1 MVHKIKL
8 ISLDR
13 TKQLIDAYGA
23 NTDRWPT
30 PERDLALNFIA
41 ESSDAQNLIEEAKK
55 LDDELNAL
63 TQPKPS
69 PRLKAAVLNTFTPPT
84 TANENSGTLDRLKSW
99 GAWTNSSW
107 HKSAAAAAIFGL
119 VCGVGISQVFTPA
132 GTTVNAQ
139 QTTQAS
145 GPEIF
150 EQSPQSGITQLALTG
165 EFPTVLVDLEP
176 QTGDGDDGVE
186 EEPAIPLI

>member
-1 MVHKIKL
+1 MVDQIEL

-13 TKQLIDAYGA
+13 IEQLIDAYGA

-30 PERDLALNFIA
+30 PERNLALVFIA
-41 ESSDAQNLIEEAKK
+41 TSSNAQRLIEEAKK

-63 TQPKPS
+63 PQPKMS

-84 TANENSGTLDRLKSW
+84 TANENSSPLGTLKSL
-99 GAWTNSSW
+99 GVWTNLSW
-107 HKSAAAAAIFGL
+107 HKSVAAAAIFGL

-139 QTTQAS
+139 QTTDVLS
-145 GPEIF
+145 PVVF
-150 EQSPQSGITQLALTG
+150 EQSPQSGIAELTLTG
-165 EFPTVLVDLEP
+165 EYPTVLVDLVP
-176 QTGDGDDGVE
+176 QTGDGNDGVE
-186 EEPAIPLI
+186 EEPAVPLI

>member
-1 MVHKIKL
+1 MVDKIKL

-41 ESSDAQNLIEEAKK
+41 ASSDAQNLIEEAKK

-69 PRLKAAVLNTFTPPT
+69 PSLRQPCSTTF
-84 TANENSGTLDRLKSW
+84 
-99 GAWTNSSW
+99 
-107 HKSAAAAAIFGL
+107 H
-119 VCGVGISQVFTPA
+119 PA
-132 GTTVNAQ
+132 HY
-139 QTTQAS
+139 
-145 GPEIF
+145 
-150 EQSPQSGITQLALTG
+150 
-165 EFPTVLVDLEP
+165 
-176 QTGDGDDGVE
+176 
-186 EEPAIPLI
+186 

>member
-1 MVHKIKL
+1 MVDQIEV

-13 TKQLIDAYGA
+13 IGQLIDAYGA

-30 PERDLALNFIA
+30 PERDLALVFIA
-41 ESSDAQNLIEEAKK
+41 TSSNAQRLIEEAKK
-55 LDDELNAL
+55 LDEELNTL
-63 TQPKPS
+63 PQPKLS
-69 PRLKAAVLNTFTPPT
+69 PRLKRAVLDAFTPPT
-84 TANENSGTLDRLKSW
+84 TANENSGTIGALKSW
-99 GAWTNSSW
+99 GSWTNLSW
-107 HKSAAAAAIFGL
+107 HKSVAAAAIFGL

-139 QTTQAS
+139 QTTHAS

-165 EFPTVLVDLEP
+165 EYPAVLVDLEP
-176 QTGDGDDGVE
+176 QTGDGDNGVE

>member
-1 MVHKIKL
+1 MVDKIKL

-41 ESSDAQNLIEEAKK
+41 ASSDAQNLIEEAKK

-84 TANENSGTLDRLKSW
+84 TANENSGSLDRLKSK

-119 VCGVGISQVFTPA
+119 VCGVGISQVFTPT
-132 GTTVNAQ
+132 GSTINAQ
-139 QTTQAS
+139 QTTKAS

-150 EQSPQSGITQLALTG
+150 EQSPQGGIAELTLTG
-165 EFPTVLVDLEP
+165 EYPTVLVDLET
-176 QTGDGDDGVE
+176 QTGDGDDGIE
-186 EEPAIPLI
+186 EELVVPLI